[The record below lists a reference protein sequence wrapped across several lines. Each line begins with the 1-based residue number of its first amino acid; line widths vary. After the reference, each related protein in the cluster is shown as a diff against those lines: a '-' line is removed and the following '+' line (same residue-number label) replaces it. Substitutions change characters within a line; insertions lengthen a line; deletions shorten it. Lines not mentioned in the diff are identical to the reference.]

1 MTTTYQVHTDVAV
14 ITLDNPPVNGL
25 NWSTRK
31 QCLLHLEQ
39 ALADASIKAVV
50 LHGAG
55 KAFCGGADIKEFGTP
70 KALEEP
76 NLGTLIIAFEN
87 ADKPIVAAL
96 HSVVMGGGLELSL
109 ACHYRIA
116 APSCQVALPEV
127 KLGLIPGAGGT
138 QRLPRVLGVEA
149 ALNMIV
155 SGEAIMSERLNMVP
169 AQKLFDHMAQSQASL
184 LDEALELARD
194 RSALRPLPKVRDLKA
209 QHPQGD
215 AYFQFAKNMVKNSP
229 QAKHLPA
236 PLKAIDA
243 IRQATLLPMSE
254 GLAFE
259 RETFLNLMW
268 TPESRALRHLFG
280 AQRNASKIA
289 DLDSN
294 TPTRS
299 ILHVGIVGSGTMGG
313 GIAMTFLM
321 AGFAVTLVDTHQAA
335 LDNGLQTLNLN
346 FEARVKKGKL
356 KADQLQAMLKNLS
369 SSLKFE
375 DLSPC
380 DLIIEAVFEDMKVKE
395 NVFKALDACAKP
407 GAILATNTS
416 TLDVNAIAS
425 FTQRPAD
432 VVGMHFFS
440 PANVMKLLEVV
451 RARETSKE
459 VLASVMA
466 VAKKIKKIAV
476 VSGVCDGFIGNRM
489 IEQYSRQ
496 AGFLLEEGC
505 SPEQIDQAI
514 ERFGFAMGPF
524 KMSDLAGNDIGWAI
538 RKRRYQETPHMKYSP
553 MVDLICQLGRFG
565 QKTGA
570 GWYDYT
576 SGKRD
581 AVHSPLVQQLL
592 DDHRLKH
599 GLTLRKITDEE
610 IVQRL
615 VFSLVNEGARILQEG
630 IASKA
635 SDIDMVYITGY
646 GFPIFRGG
654 PMHYAQEF
662 GVLNMIGA
670 MRRFA
675 LNPKDDA
682 EFWQPAPLLQT
693 LAHEGRGFM

>member
-76 NLGTLIIAFEN
+76 NLGTLITAFEN

-538 RKRRYQETPHMKYSP
+538 RKRRYQETPHMK
-553 MVDLICQLGRFG
+553 
-565 QKTGA
+565 
-570 GWYDYT
+570 
-576 SGKRD
+576 
-581 AVHSPLVQQLL
+581 
-592 DDHRLKH
+592 
-599 GLTLRKITDEE
+599 
-610 IVQRL
+610 
-615 VFSLVNEGARILQEG
+615 
-630 IASKA
+630 
-635 SDIDMVYITGY
+635 
-646 GFPIFRGG
+646 
-654 PMHYAQEF
+654 
-662 GVLNMIGA
+662 
-670 MRRFA
+670 
-675 LNPKDDA
+675 
-682 EFWQPAPLLQT
+682 
-693 LAHEGRGFM
+693 